1 MSGAA
6 PLITRNRSDA
16 AEIAR
21 HLAACSASFVP
32 PLETRVAIPDYAGK
46 LARRAERFEAWE
58 AERLVGLVAIYCAE
72 DGGDAFVSNVST
84 VPDCARRGIAQS
96 LLAEALAH
104 ARQRSRTMSLQVD
117 RRAPALA
124 LYRRLGFEPV
134 SEDGN
139 TLTLRLHFA
148 ERSEAPST
156 PSASSGRPSPL

>member
-1 MSGAA
+1 MTRARTAREGRVEAGDLGGVEDEVPRRRVGAG
-6 PLITRNRSDA
+6 PLR
-16 AEIAR
+16 
-21 HLAACSASFVP
+21 AS
-32 PLETRVAIPDYAGK
+32 
-46 LARRAERFEAWE
+46 
-58 AERLVGLVAIYCAE
+58 RLR
-72 DGGDAFVSNVST
+72 DGEDAFVSNVST
-84 VPDCARRGIAQS
+84 VPDCVRRGIAQS

-134 SEDGN
+134 SEEGD